1 VTKAWAKA
9 NGSRFPKPA
18 YPSKHLGPSISYRF
32 LKDTKGWRVMVTTE
46 YPETAVVS
54 IKHSGAFGIDIN
66 AGCLAVAE
74 INRHGN
80 LVGTRV
86 VPVLTYGKTSDQ
98 AEAIIGAAVKMIIS
112 QAKDTR
118 KPIIIEK
125 LNFKKKR
132 AELEDKSPR
141 HARMLSSF
149 AYNQIIL
156 NIKSATSRAGVQVME
171 VNPAYTSSI
180 GAINYSQKQGISLHQ
195 GAAFVNIRPN
205 TSARIR

>member
-1 VTKAWAKA
+1 MSSNSHSYTYQTRLNNLTSVQDDILDAYATHYNHVERRLYADMQKH
-9 NGSRFPKPA
+9 GKPA

-46 YPETAVVS
+46 YPESAVVS

-66 AGCLAVAE
+66 AGCLALAE

-86 VPVLTYGKTSDQ
+86 VPVPTYGKTSDQ

-112 QAKDTR
+112 QAKDAG
-118 KPIIIEK
+118 KPLIIEK

-132 AELEDKSPR
+132 AEREDASLEACPY
-141 HARMLSSF
+141 A
-149 AYNQIIL
+149 
-156 NIKSATSRAGVQVME
+156 V
-171 VNPAYTSSI
+171 
-180 GAINYSQKQGISLHQ
+180 
-195 GAAFVNIRPN
+195 
-205 TSARIR
+205 